1 MIPLC
6 NSVHEFLLAYSF
18 VRLGHWSQSPFYS
31 HVRYGARNMEDTD
44 WQMESQPN
52 LTNHIQSKA
61 LGTHEHKHSRKQ
73 GQTEKRKGKLQH
85 NILKKSNWTVSIFQL
100 LTKME

>member
-18 VRLGHWSQSPFYS
+18 VRLSHWSQSPFYS
-31 HVRYGARNMEDTD
+31 HVRYGARNME
-44 WQMESQPN
+44 SQPN

-61 LGTHEHKHSRKQ
+61 LGMHEHKHSREQ
-73 GQTEKRKGKLQH
+73 GQTEK
-85 NILKKSNWTVSIFQL
+85 
-100 LTKME
+100 